1 MLSTTIFAISSRTS
15 TDRAAEMRRQHDVRH
30 LEQRSIDLGLVLEHV
45 EAGAGDP
52 RARKRAHQRSLV
64 DDRPARGVDQ
74 ECSLLH
80 QRELARADLVAGLR
94 P

>member
-15 TDRAAEMRRQHDVRH
+15 TVALPRCGASTTFGI
-30 LEQRSIDLGLVLEHV
+30 LRSAGVDLGLVLEHV

-52 RARKRAHQRSLV
+52 ARPQRAHERGLV
-64 DDRPARGVDQ
+64 DDRTARGVD
-74 ECSLLH
+74 EEGGLLH
-80 QRELARADLVAGLR
+80 QLELARADLVARLR